1 MYRLAVAFGV
11 SPLELC
17 GIPEEEPQG
26 SAAVYLLRELL
37 NVLEY
42 HRKNHVNPRVTLKEM
57 NAINTIISKVIEG
70 IEKIRKRKKK

>member
-17 GIPEEEPQG
+17 GIPEEEQQG

-42 HRKNHVNPRVTLKEM
+42 HQKNHVNPRVTLKEM
-57 NAINTIISKVIEG
+57 NTINTRIAKVMEG
-70 IEKIRKRKKK
+70 IEKIRKRKRK